1 MLRDFILVFVLYEKN
16 GEVLAFFI
24 VVHIDAKK
32 LLKMF
37 AFWWKSETK
46 FLSVMVVFQVSFYYR
61 VKGLIKPNK
70 FLEYEN

>member
-1 MLRDFILVFVLYEKN
+1 MFVLYEKN
-16 GEVLAFFI
+16 SEVLAFSI

-32 LLKMF
+32 LLKML
-37 AFWWKSETK
+37 AFSWKSETN
-46 FLSVMVVFQVSFYYR
+46 FPSVMVVLQVSFYYR